1 MVGGEEK
8 GVEGKSE
15 RRERRLNGGMRKR
28 GREKV
33 LEG

>member
-8 GVEGKSE
+8 GVREKSE
-15 RRERRLNGGMRKR
+15 RRERRVNRGMRKR

>member
-8 GVEGKSE
+8 GVREKSE
-15 RRERRLNGGMRKR
+15 RRERRENGGTRK
-28 GREKV
+28 REKV